1 MSTALKLRV
10 ILDVKEDVFRDI
22 EIKPEQN
29 LEELHHCI
37 VKVFAIGAGE
47 MASFYKSD
55 KEWSQGDEI
64 PFMDMGISK
73 EVLTG
78 MRNLQAGTILSS
90 SSPNLIY
97 VYDFLNMWTFYV
109 EFISE
114 VEVELD
120 DEYPRCTFNYG
131 TTPESAPE
139 KDFSGKAPKANI
151 FGDAFND
158 DDEEEHYDDDDNP
171 WA

>member
-1 MSTALKLRV
+1 MNTALKLRV

-29 LEELHHCI
+29 LEDLHHCI
-37 VKVFAIGAGE
+37 IKVFAINPGE

-64 PFMDMGISK
+64 PFMDMGMSK
-73 EVLTG
+73 DALTE
-78 MRNLQAGTILSS
+78 MRSIQAGNILSANN
-90 SSPNLIY
+90 PNLIY

-109 EFISE
+109 ELISE
-114 VEVELD
+114 VEVEAD

-131 TTPESAPE
+131 STPESAPE
-139 KDFSGKAPKANI
+139 KDFSGKAPKVNI

-158 DDEEEHYDDDDNP
+158 DEAEEHYDDDDNP
-171 WA
+171 WT